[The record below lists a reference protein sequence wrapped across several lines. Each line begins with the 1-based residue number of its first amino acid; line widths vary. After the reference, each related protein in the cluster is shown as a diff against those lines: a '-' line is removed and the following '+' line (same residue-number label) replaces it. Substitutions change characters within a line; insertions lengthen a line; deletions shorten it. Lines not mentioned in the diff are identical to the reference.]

1 MEIKEIQEIIKAENI
16 DTIRIEYPD
25 LYGICR
31 NKMVPA
37 RRLQELAE
45 EGINFAQ
52 AIYAIDLTN
61 DVAPGTGCG
70 YEIEW
75 KDMTIM
81 PDLSTFTVLPYL
93 EGTARLIGNAF
104 RDGEPYLSFAVQ
116 GGDTQD
122 QNLLQFFLNVVEF
135 GMNVQQAAEAA
146 NITSYQ
152 MQSSFG
158 AHTSEPGRLVV
169 RDDVPAWPGRCS
181 PCSCCCRDRAPPT
194 SSSRH

>member
-1 MEIKEIQEIIKAENI
+1 MEIKEIQEIIKAQNI

-37 RRLQELAE
+37 RRLEELAE

-61 DVAPGTGCG
+61 DVAPETGCG

-104 RDGEPYLSFAVQ
+104 RDGEPIPVLCASK
-116 GGDTQD
+116 
-122 QNLLQFFLNVVEF
+122 
-135 GMNVQQAAEAA
+135 
-146 NITSYQ
+146 S
-152 MQSSFG
+152 
-158 AHTSEPGRLVV
+158 H
-169 RDDVPAWPGRCS
+169 
-181 PCSCCCRDRAPPT
+181 
-194 SSSRH
+194 